1 MGATVSHTK
10 YAPGNGTVAEDNLE
24 HPKRRSLMAYV
35 PHDNDGSPTWFVD
48 IAEKAHG
55 DHLIGVLKADADS
68 LGQAIDA
75 VLRANSD
82 LRPFAEFSEKLDAF
96 FAGRLKA
103 EIESGRDPRWQW
115 IYTIFAGGDDLIMV
129 GPWDVMIDF
138 AGRLRE
144 LFQAEFR
151 DRGLTISA
159 GVALCKPK
167 RPIKGAVAEADRLL
181 ERAKTEPSGS
191 AKDQLACF
199 GQVWKWRDHAAVG
212 RDREASGRMGRC
224 QADGARLATY
234 AARPRRSAAS
244 GAARLRGTEPRPDDF
259 GDGPDGAPCDAQ
271 LPPEHGGP
279 RLGRTAHQGF

>member
-1 MGATVSHTK
+1 MVRGHRRKGA
-10 YAPGNGTVAEDNLE
+10 
-24 HPKRRSLMAYV
+24 
-35 PHDNDGSPTWFVD
+35 
-48 IAEKAHG
+48 G

-82 LRPFAEFSEKLDAF
+82 LRPLAKFSEKLDAF

-159 GVALCKPK
+159 GVACANRNGRSRAPWPKPT
-167 RPIKGAVAEADRLL
+167 GCWN
-181 ERAKTEPSGS
+181 G
-191 AKDQLACF
+191 
-199 GQVWKWRDHAAVG
+199 
-212 RDREASGRMGRC
+212 
-224 QADGARLATY
+224 
-234 AARPRRSAAS
+234 PRRNRMEAPRTSWPASARCGS
-244 GAARLRGTEPRPDDF
+244 GATTRPS
-259 GDGPDGAPCDAQ
+259 
-271 LPPEHGGP
+271 EGP
-279 RLGRTAHQGF
+279 RSVW